1 MSILKNIVIDIKKEL
16 RLKKSIIPISEYEK
30 MSLFKRNTISMSDSI
45 KKDNFG
51 IIAEFK
57 RRSPSKNEINN
68 KLSVNDVCRNYQVFG
83 ASGLSVLTNLK
94 YFGGSLEDL
103 VLARSTCNLPILRK
117 DFIIDEYQIYEAK
130 AYGADII
137 LLISSILT
145 RDEIVNLSN
154 KAKDLKLE
162 VLLEVHNT
170 DELKKGLLESVDI
183 IGVNNR
189 NLKSFKTDL
198 KISEKLFNEI
208 PNEFLKISESG
219 LNNDNSIKKLK
230 KIGYQGFLIG
240 EKFMAS
246 NDPGKELKKT
256 LENLTYEN

>member
-1 MSILKNIVIDIKKEL
+1 MSILKNIVTDIKKEL
-16 RLKKSIIPISEYEK
+16 KLKKSIIPISEYEK

-170 DELKKGLLESVDI
+170 DELKKGLVEKVDI

-240 EKFMAS
+240 EKFMVS
-246 NDPGKELKKT
+246 NNPGKELQKT

>member
-1 MSILKNIVIDIKKEL
+1 MSILKNIVIDLKKEL
-16 RLKKSIIPISEYEK
+16 KLKKSIIPVSEYEK
-30 MSLFKRNTISMSDSI
+30 MSLFARNTISMSDSI
-45 KKDNFG
+45 KNNNFG

-68 KLSVNDVCRNYQVFG
+68 KLSVHEVCRNYQIFG
-83 ASGLSVLTNLK
+83 ASGLSILTNLK

-103 VLARSTCNLPILRK
+103 ALARSACTLPILRK

-130 AYGADII
+130 AFGADTI

-145 RDEIVNLSN
+145 RDEIANLSK
-154 KAKDLKLE
+154 KAKELNLE
-162 VLLEVHNT
+162 VLLEVHNNE
-170 DELKKGLLESVDI
+170 ELKEGLVEHVDI

-189 NLKSFKTDL
+189 NLKSFKTDIQ
-198 KISEKLFNEI
+198 ISEKLFNQI
-208 PNEFLKISESG
+208 PDKFLKISESG

-240 EKFMAS
+240 EKFMVS
-246 NDPGKELKKT
+246 SDPGKELKKNFRKF
-256 LENLTYEN
+256 NL

>member
-16 RLKKSIIPISEYEK
+16 KLKKSIIPISEYEK
-30 MSLFKRNTISMSDSI
+30 MSLFKRNTISMIDSI

-145 RDEIVNLSN
+145 RNEIVNLSN

-170 DELKKGLLESVDI
+170 DELKKGLVENVDI
-183 IGVNNR
+183 VGVNNR

-219 LNNDNSIKKLK
+219 LNNVNSIKKLK

>member
-16 RLKKSIIPISEYEK
+16 KLKKSIIPISEYEK
-30 MSLFKRNTISMSDSI
+30 MSLFKRNTISMTNSI
-45 KKDNFG
+45 KNDSFG

-68 KLSVNDVCRNYQVFG
+68 KLSVDEVCRNYQTFG

-103 VLARSTCNLPILRK
+103 VLARSISSLPILRK
-117 DFIIDEYQIYEAK
+117 DFIIDEYQIYESK
-130 AYGADII
+130 AFGADII

-145 RDEIVNLSN
+145 KDEIVNLSK

-162 VLLEVHNT
+162 VLLEVHNN
-170 DELKKGLLESVDI
+170 DELQKGLVENVDI

-198 KISEKLFNEI
+198 KISEKLFNQI

-219 LNNDNSIKKLK
+219 LNNYNSIKKLK

>member
-145 RDEIVNLSN
+145 KDEIVNLSN

-170 DELKKGLLESVDI
+170 DELKKGLVEKVDI

-219 LNNDNSIKKLK
+219 LNNVNSIKKLN

>member
-45 KKDNFG
+45 KKDNYG

-94 YFGGSLEDL
+94 HFGGSLEDL
-103 VLARSTCNLPILRK
+103 VLARSTCTLPILRK
-117 DFIIDEYQIYEAK
+117 DFIIDEYQIYESK
-130 AYGADII
+130 AFGADII

-145 RDEIVNLSN
+145 KDEIVNLSK

-162 VLLEVHNT
+162 VLLEVHNNV
-170 DELKKGLLESVDI
+170 ELKKGIVENVDI

-198 KISEKLFNEI
+198 KISEKLFNQI

-219 LNNDNSIKKLK
+219 LNNENSIKKLK

>member
-1 MSILKNIVIDIKKEL
+1 MSILKNIVIDLKKEL
-16 RLKKSIIPISEYEK
+16 ILKKSIIPVSEYEK
-30 MSLFKRNTISMSDSI
+30 MSLFKRNTISMRDSI
-45 KKDNFG
+45 KKNNFG

-68 KLSVNDVCRNYQVFG
+68 KLSVHEVCRNYQIFG
-83 ASGLSVLTNLK
+83 ASGLSILTNLK

-103 VLARSTCNLPILRK
+103 ALARSACTLPILRK

-130 AYGADII
+130 AFGADTI

-145 RDEIVNLSN
+145 RDEIANLSK
-154 KAKDLKLE
+154 KAKELNLE
-162 VLLEVHNT
+162 VLLEVHNNE
-170 DELKKGLLESVDI
+170 ELKEGLVEHVDI

-189 NLKSFKTDL
+189 NLKSFKTDIQ
-198 KISEKLFNEI
+198 ISEKLFNQI
-208 PNEFLKISESG
+208 PDKFLKISESG

-240 EKFMAS
+240 EKFMVS
-246 NDPGKELKKT
+246 SDPGKELKKT

>member
-16 RLKKSIIPISEYEK
+16 KLKKSIIPISEYEK
-30 MSLFKRNTISMSDSI
+30 MSLFKRNTISMSNSI

-68 KLSVNDVCRNYQVFG
+68 KLSVHEVCRNYQIFG

-103 VLARSTCNLPILRK
+103 VLARSISSLPILRK
-117 DFIIDEYQIYEAK
+117 DFIIDEYQIYESK
-130 AYGADII
+130 AFGADII

-145 RDEIVNLSN
+145 RDEIVNLSK

-162 VLLEVHNT
+162 VLLEVHNKE
-170 DELKKGLLESVDI
+170 ELKKGLVEHVDI

-189 NLKSFKTDL
+189 NLESFQTDL
-198 KISEKLFNEI
+198 KTSKKLINQI

-219 LNNDNSIKKLK
+219 LNNYNSIKKLK

-240 EKFMAS
+240 EKFMMTS
-246 NDPGKELKKT
+246 DPGQELKET

>member
-45 KKDNFG
+45 KKDNYG

-68 KLSVNDVCRNYQVFG
+68 KLSVNEVCRNYQVFG

-94 YFGGSLEDL
+94 HFGGSLEDL
-103 VLARSTCNLPILRK
+103 VLARSTCTLPILRK

-154 KAKDLKLE
+154 KAKELKLE

-170 DELKKGLLESVDI
+170 DELKKGLVENVDI

-189 NLKSFKTDL
+189 NLKSFRTDL

-219 LNNDNSIKKLK
+219 LNNDNSIKKLR

>member
-16 RLKKSIIPISEYEK
+16 KLKKSIIPISEYEK
-30 MSLFKRNTISMSDSI
+30 MSLFKRNTISMIDSI

-145 RDEIVNLSN
+145 RNEIVNLSN

-170 DELKKGLLESVDI
+170 DELKKGLVENVDI
-183 IGVNNR
+183 VGVNNR

>member
-1 MSILKNIVIDIKKEL
+1 MSILKNIVIDIKKDL
-16 RLKKSIIPISEYEK
+16 KLKKRIIPISEYEK
-30 MSLFKRNTISMSDSI
+30 MSLFKRNTISMTNSI
-45 KKDNFG
+45 KKDSFG

-68 KLSVNDVCRNYQVFG
+68 NLSVNEVCRNYQIYG

-103 VLARSTCNLPILRK
+103 VLARSISSLPILRK
-117 DFIIDEYQIYEAK
+117 DFIIDEYQIYESK
-130 AYGADII
+130 AFGADII

-145 RDEIVNLSN
+145 KNEIINLSK

-162 VLLEVHNT
+162 VLLEVHNN
-170 DELKKGLLESVDI
+170 DELQKGLVENVDI

-230 KIGYQGFLIG
+230 KIGYEGFLIG
-240 EKFMAS
+240 EKFMIS
-246 NDPGKELKKT
+246 SDPGKELKKT

>member
-30 MSLFKRNTISMSDSI
+30 MSLFKRNTISMTNSI

-162 VLLEVHNT
+162 VLLEVHNN
-170 DELKKGLLESVDI
+170 DELQKGLVENVDI

-198 KISEKLFNEI
+198 KISEKLFNQI

-219 LNNDNSIKKLK
+219 LNNYNSIKKLK

>member
-16 RLKKSIIPISEYEK
+16 KLKKSIIPISEYEK

-145 RDEIVNLSN
+145 RDEIVNLSK

-162 VLLEVHNT
+162 VLLEVHN
-170 DELKKGLLESVDI
+170 KM
-183 IGVNNR
+183 N
-189 NLKSFKTDL
+189 
-198 KISEKLFNEI
+198 
-208 PNEFLKISESG
+208 
-219 LNNDNSIKKLK
+219 
-230 KIGYQGFLIG
+230 
-240 EKFMAS
+240 
-246 NDPGKELKKT
+246 
-256 LENLTYEN
+256 

>member
-1 MSILKNIVIDIKKEL
+1 MSILKNIVIDLKKEL
-16 RLKKSIIPISEYEK
+16 KLKKKIIPISEYK
-30 MSLFKRNTISMSDSI
+30 KTSLFARNTISMSDSI
-45 KKDNFG
+45 KKNNFG

-68 KLSVNDVCRNYQVFG
+68 KLSVHEVCRNYQIYG
-83 ASGLSVLTNLK
+83 ASGLSILTNLK

-103 VLARSTCNLPILRK
+103 ALARSACTLPILRK

-130 AYGADII
+130 AFGADTI

-145 RDEIVNLSN
+145 RDEIANLSK
-154 KAKDLKLE
+154 KAKELNLE
-162 VLLEVHNT
+162 VLLEVHNNE
-170 DELKKGLLESVDI
+170 ELKEGLVEHVDI

-189 NLKSFKTDL
+189 NLKSFKTDIQ
-198 KISEKLFNEI
+198 ISEKLFNQI
-208 PNEFLKISESG
+208 PDKFLKISESG

-240 EKFMAS
+240 EKFMVS
-246 NDPGKELKKT
+246 SDPGKELKKT

>member
-16 RLKKSIIPISEYEK
+16 KLKKSIIPISEYEK

-68 KLSVNDVCRNYQVFG
+68 KLSVNEVCRSYQVFG

-103 VLARSTCNLPILRK
+103 VLARSTCTLPILRK

-170 DELKKGLLESVDI
+170 DELKKGLVKNVDI

-189 NLKSFKTDL
+189 NLKSFRTDL

-219 LNNDNSIKKLK
+219 LNQNDSIKKLK

-246 NDPGKELKKT
+246 DDPGKELKKT

>member
-1 MSILKNIVIDIKKEL
+1 MSILKNIVIDLKKEL
-16 RLKKSIIPISEYEK
+16 KLKKSIIPVSEYEK
-30 MSLFKRNTISMSDSI
+30 MSLFARNTISMSDSI
-45 KKDNFG
+45 KKNNFG

-68 KLSVNDVCRNYQVFG
+68 KLSVHEVCRNYQIFG
-83 ASGLSVLTNLK
+83 ASGLSILTNLK

-103 VLARSTCNLPILRK
+103 ALARSACTLPILRK

-130 AYGADII
+130 AFGADTI

-145 RDEIVNLSN
+145 RDEIANLSK
-154 KAKDLKLE
+154 KAKELNLE
-162 VLLEVHNT
+162 VLLEVHNNE
-170 DELKKGLLESVDI
+170 ELKEGLVEHVDI

-189 NLKSFKTDL
+189 NLKSFKTDIQ
-198 KISEKLFNEI
+198 ISEKLFNHI
-208 PNEFLKISESG
+208 PDKFLKISESG

-240 EKFMAS
+240 EKFMVS
-246 NDPGKELKKT
+246 SDPGIELKKT

>member
-16 RLKKSIIPISEYEK
+16 KLKKSVIPISEYEK

-45 KKDNFG
+45 KKDSFG

-57 RRSPSKNEINN
+57 RRSPSKSEINN
-68 KLSVNDVCRNYQVFG
+68 KLSVHEVCKNYQVFG

-103 VLARSTCNLPILRK
+103 VLARSISSLPILRK
-117 DFIIDEYQIYEAK
+117 DFIIDEYQIYESK

-145 RDEIVNLSN
+145 KDEIVNLSK
-154 KAKDLKLE
+154 KAKELKLE
-162 VLLEVHNT
+162 VLLEVHNNA
-170 DELKKGLLESVDI
+170 ELKKGLVENVDI

-198 KISEKLFNEI
+198 KISEKLFNQI

-219 LNNDNSIKKLK
+219 LNNYNSIKKLK

>member
-1 MSILKNIVIDIKKEL
+1 MSILKNIVIDLKKEL
-16 RLKKSIIPISEYEK
+16 KLKKSIIPVSEYEK
-30 MSLFKRNTISMSDSI
+30 MSLFARNTISMRDSI
-45 KKDNFG
+45 KKNNFG

-68 KLSVNDVCRNYQVFG
+68 KLSVHEVCRNYQIFG
-83 ASGLSVLTNLK
+83 ASGLSILTNLK

-103 VLARSTCNLPILRK
+103 ALARSACTLPILRK

-130 AYGADII
+130 AFGADTI

-145 RDEIVNLSN
+145 RDEIANLSK
-154 KAKDLKLE
+154 KAKELKLE
-162 VLLEVHNT
+162 VLLEVHNNE
-170 DELKKGLLESVDI
+170 ELKEGLVEDVDI

-189 NLKSFKTDL
+189 NLKSFKTDIN
-198 KISEKLFNEI
+198 ISEKLFNQI
-208 PNEFLKISESG
+208 PDKFLKISESG

-230 KIGYQGFLIG
+230 EIGYQGFLIG
-240 EKFMAS
+240 EKFMIS
-246 NDPGKELKKT
+246 SDPGKELKKT

>member
-1 MSILKNIVIDIKKEL
+1 MSILKKIVIDVKKEL

-170 DELKKGLLESVDI
+170 DELKKGLVEKVDI

-198 KISEKLFNEI
+198 KISEKLFNQI

-240 EKFMAS
+240 EKFMVS
-246 NDPGKELKKT
+246 NNPGKELQKT

>member
-1 MSILKNIVIDIKKEL
+1 MSILKNIVTDIKKEL
-16 RLKKSIIPISEYEK
+16 KLKKSIIPISEYEK
-30 MSLFKRNTISMSDSI
+30 MSLFKRNTISMTNSI
-45 KKDNFG
+45 KKDSFG

-68 KLSVNDVCRNYQVFG
+68 KLSVDEVCRNYQNFG

-103 VLARSTCNLPILRK
+103 VLARSISSLPILRK
-117 DFIIDEYQIYEAK
+117 DFIIDEYQIYESK
-130 AYGADII
+130 AFGADII

-145 RDEIVNLSN
+145 KDKIVNLSK

-162 VLLEVHNT
+162 VLLEVHNN
-170 DELKKGLLESVDI
+170 DELQKGLVENVDI

-198 KISEKLFNEI
+198 KISEKLFNQI

-219 LNNDNSIKKLK
+219 LNNDNSIKRLK

-240 EKFMAS
+240 EKFMIS
-246 NDPGKELKKT
+246 SDPGKELKKT

>member
-1 MSILKNIVIDIKKEL
+1 MSILKNIVIDLKKEL
-16 RLKKSIIPISEYEK
+16 KLKKRIIPISEYK
-30 MSLFKRNTISMSDSI
+30 KTSLFARNTISMSDSI
-45 KKDNFG
+45 KKNNFG

-68 KLSVNDVCRNYQVFG
+68 KLSVHEVCRNYQIFG
-83 ASGLSVLTNLK
+83 ASGLSILTNLK

-103 VLARSTCNLPILRK
+103 ALARSACTLPILRK

-130 AYGADII
+130 AFGADTI

-145 RDEIVNLSN
+145 RDEIANLSK
-154 KAKDLKLE
+154 KAKELNLE
-162 VLLEVHNT
+162 VLLEVHNNE
-170 DELKKGLLESVDI
+170 ELKEGLVEHVDI

-189 NLKSFKTDL
+189 NLKSFKTDIQ
-198 KISEKLFNEI
+198 ISEKLFNQI
-208 PNEFLKISESG
+208 PNKFLKISESG

-240 EKFMAS
+240 EKFMVS
-246 NDPGKELKKT
+246 SDPGKELKKT

>member
-1 MSILKNIVIDIKKEL
+1 MSILKKIVIDIKKEL
-16 RLKKSIIPISEYEK
+16 ELKKSIIPISEYEK

-68 KLSVNDVCRNYQVFG
+68 KLSVNEVCRNYQVFG

-103 VLARSTCNLPILRK
+103 VLARSTCTLPILRK

-170 DELKKGLLESVDI
+170 DELKKGLVENVDI

-189 NLKSFKTDL
+189 NLKSFRTDL

-219 LNNDNSIKKLK
+219 LNQDNSIKKLK

-246 NDPGKELKKT
+246 DDPGKELKKT

>member
-1 MSILKNIVIDIKKEL
+1 MSILKNIVIDINKEL
-16 RLKKSIIPISEYEK
+16 ELKKSIIPISEYEK

-68 KLSVNDVCRNYQVFG
+68 KLSVHEVCRNYQVFG

-170 DELKKGLLESVDI
+170 DELKKGLVKNVDI

-189 NLKSFKTDL
+189 NLKSFRTDL

-219 LNNDNSIKKLK
+219 LNQNDSIKKLK

-246 NDPGKELKKT
+246 DDPGKELKKT

>member
-1 MSILKNIVIDIKKEL
+1 MSILRNIVTDIKKEL
-16 RLKKSIIPISEYEK
+16 KLKKSIIPISEYEK
-30 MSLFKRNTISMSDSI
+30 MSLFKRNTISMSNSI

-68 KLSVNDVCRNYQVFG
+68 KLSVNEVCKKYQIFG
-83 ASGLSVLTNLK
+83 ASGLSILTNLK

-103 VLARSTCNLPILRK
+103 ALARSACTLPILRK

-130 AYGADII
+130 AFGADTI

-145 RDEIVNLSN
+145 RDEIANLSK
-154 KAKDLKLE
+154 KAKELNLE
-162 VLLEVHNT
+162 VLLEVHNNE
-170 DELKKGLLESVDI
+170 ELKEGLVEHVDI

-189 NLKSFKTDL
+189 NLKSFKTDIQ
-198 KISEKLFNEI
+198 ISEKLFNQI
-208 PNEFLKISESG
+208 PDKFLKISESG

-240 EKFMAS
+240 EKFMVS
-246 NDPGKELKKT
+246 SDPGKELKKT

>member
-1 MSILKNIVIDIKKEL
+1 MSILKNIVIDKKKEL
-16 RLKKSIIPISEYEK
+16 KLKKSVIPISEYEK
-30 MSLFKRNTISMSDSI
+30 MSLFKRNTISMTNSI
-45 KKDNFG
+45 KKDSFG

-68 KLSVNDVCRNYQVFG
+68 KLSVDEVCRNYQIYG
-83 ASGLSVLTNLK
+83 ASGLSVLTNSK

-103 VLARSTCNLPILRK
+103 VLARSISSLPILRK
-117 DFIIDEYQIYEAK
+117 DFIIDEYQIYESK
-130 AYGADII
+130 AFGADII

-145 RDEIVNLSN
+145 KDEIVNLSK

-162 VLLEVHNT
+162 VLLEVHNN
-170 DELKKGLLESVDI
+170 DELQKGLIENVDI

-198 KISEKLFNEI
+198 KISEKLFNQI

-219 LNNDNSIKKLK
+219 LNNNNSIKKLK

-240 EKFMAS
+240 EKFMIS
-246 NDPGKELKKT
+246 SDPGIELKKT
-256 LENLTYEN
+256 LENLNYEN

>member
-1 MSILKNIVIDIKKEL
+1 MSILKNIVIDIEKEL
-16 RLKKSIIPISEYEK
+16 RLKKSVIPISEFEK

-170 DELKKGLLESVDI
+170 DELKKGLVESVDI

-198 KISEKLFNEI
+198 KISEKLFNQI

-219 LNNDNSIKKLK
+219 LNNHNSIKKLK

>member
-1 MSILKNIVIDIKKEL
+1 MSILKNIVIDLKKEL
-16 RLKKSIIPISEYEK
+16 KLKKSIIPVSEYEK
-30 MSLFKRNTISMSDSI
+30 MSLFARNTISMSDSI
-45 KKDNFG
+45 KKNNFG

-68 KLSVNDVCRNYQVFG
+68 KLSVHEVCRNYQIFG
-83 ASGLSVLTNLK
+83 ASGLSILTNLK

-103 VLARSTCNLPILRK
+103 ALARSACTLPILRK

-130 AYGADII
+130 AFGADTI

-145 RDEIVNLSN
+145 RDEIANLSK
-154 KAKDLKLE
+154 KAKELNLE
-162 VLLEVHNT
+162 VLLEVHNKE
-170 DELKKGLLESVDI
+170 ELKEGLIEEVDI
-183 IGVNNR
+183 IGINNR
-189 NLKSFKTDL
+189 NLKSFKTDI
-198 KISEKLFNEI
+198 KISEKLFNQI
-208 PNEFLKISESG
+208 PDKFLKISESG

-240 EKFMAS
+240 EKFMIS
-246 NDPGKELKKT
+246 SDPGKELKKT

>member
-30 MSLFKRNTISMSDSI
+30 MSLFKRNTISMTNSI
-45 KKDNFG
+45 KKDSFG

-68 KLSVNDVCRNYQVFG
+68 NLSVNEVCRNYQIYG

-103 VLARSTCNLPILRK
+103 VLARSISSLPILRK
-117 DFIIDEYQIYEAK
+117 DFIIDEYQIYESK
-130 AYGADII
+130 AFGADII

-145 RDEIVNLSN
+145 KNEIINLSK

-162 VLLEVHNT
+162 VLLEVHNN
-170 DELKKGLLESVDI
+170 DELQKGLVENVDI

-208 PNEFLKISESG
+208 PNELLKISESG

-240 EKFMAS
+240 EKFMIS
-246 NDPGKELKKT
+246 SDPGKELKKT

>member
-1 MSILKNIVIDIKKEL
+1 MSILKNIVVDLKKEL
-16 RLKKSIIPISEYEK
+16 ILKKSIIPISEYEK
-30 MSLFKRNTISMSDSI
+30 MSLFERNTISMSDSI

-68 KLSVNDVCRNYQVFG
+68 KLSVYEVCKDYQIFG

-103 VLARSTCNLPILRK
+103 ALARSISSLPILRK

-145 RDEIVNLSN
+145 RDEIVDLSK
-154 KAKDLKLE
+154 KAKELKLE
-162 VLLEVHNT
+162 VLLEVHNKE
-170 DELKKGLLESVDI
+170 ELKKGLVEHVNI

-189 NLKSFKTDL
+189 NLESFQTDL
-198 KISEKLFNEI
+198 KTSKKLINQI

-219 LNNDNSIKKLK
+219 LNNYNSIKKLK

-240 EKFMAS
+240 EKFMMTS
-246 NDPGKELKKT
+246 DPGQELKET

>member
-1 MSILKNIVIDIKKEL
+1 MSILKKIIIDLKKEL
-16 RLKKSIIPISEYEK
+16 KLKKSIIHISEYKK
-30 MSLFKRNTISMSDSI
+30 MSLFGRNTISMSDSI
-45 KKDNFG
+45 KQDNFG

-68 KLSVNDVCRNYQVFG
+68 KLSVHDVCRDYQIFG

-103 VLARSTCNLPILRK
+103 ALARSVSTLPILRK

-130 AYGADII
+130 AYGADTI

-145 RDEIVNLSN
+145 RDEIINLSK

-162 VLLEVHNT
+162 VLLEVHNNE
-170 DELKKGLLESVDI
+170 ELKKGLVEYIDI
-183 IGVNNR
+183 VGVNNR

-198 KISEKLFNEI
+198 KISENLFGKI

-219 LNNDNSIKKLK
+219 LSNNNSIKKLK

-240 EKFMAS
+240 EKFMIS
-246 NDPGKELKKT
+246 SFPGQELKKT
-256 LENLTYEN
+256 LENLNYEN

>member
-145 RDEIVNLSN
+145 RKEIVNLSN

-170 DELKKGLLESVDI
+170 DELKKGLVEKVDI

>member
-1 MSILKNIVIDIKKEL
+1 MSILKNIVIDLKKEL
-16 RLKKSIIPISEYEK
+16 KLKKRIIPISEYK
-30 MSLFKRNTISMSDSI
+30 KTSLFARNTISMSDSI
-45 KKDNFG
+45 KKNNFG

-68 KLSVNDVCRNYQVFG
+68 KLSVHEVCRNYQIFG
-83 ASGLSVLTNLK
+83 ASGLSILTNLK

-103 VLARSTCNLPILRK
+103 ALARSACTLPILRK

-130 AYGADII
+130 AFGADTI

-145 RDEIVNLSN
+145 RDEIANLSK
-154 KAKDLKLE
+154 KAKELNLE
-162 VLLEVHNT
+162 VLLEVHNNE
-170 DELKKGLLESVDI
+170 ELKEGLVEHVDI

-189 NLKSFKTDL
+189 NLKSFKTDIQ
-198 KISEKLFNEI
+198 ISEKLFNQI
-208 PNEFLKISESG
+208 PDKFLKISESG
-219 LNNDNSIKKLK
+219 LNKDNSIKKLK

-240 EKFMAS
+240 EKFMIS
-246 NDPGKELKKT
+246 SDPGKELKKT

>member
-16 RLKKSIIPISEYEK
+16 KLKKSIIPISEYEK
-30 MSLFKRNTISMSDSI
+30 MSLFKRNTISMSNSI
-45 KKDNFG
+45 KKDIFG

-68 KLSVNDVCRNYQVFG
+68 KLSVHEVCRNYQIFG

-103 VLARSTCNLPILRK
+103 VLARSISSLPILRK
-117 DFIIDEYQIYEAK
+117 DFIIDEYQIYESK
-130 AYGADII
+130 AFGADII

-145 RDEIVNLSN
+145 KDEIVNLSK

-162 VLLEVHNT
+162 VLLEVHNN
-170 DELKKGLLESVDI
+170 DELQKGLVENVDI

-198 KISEKLFNEI
+198 KISEKLFNQI

-219 LNNDNSIKKLK
+219 LNKDNSIKKLI

-240 EKFMAS
+240 EKFMIS
-246 NDPGKELKKT
+246 SDPGKELKKT